1 MKVPLKYIYRS
12 LFARK
17 LTTFLTIL
25 GISLV
30 SFLFCG
36 VLMLADGIAKVLTST
51 GENDNVMILQK
62 DKFSAEESS
71 LTPEQADRIEEL
83 EGFVMD
89 ENLGEQLLAPE
100 LVVSIQLENKDDDKL
115 KNLTLRGVVEAS
127 TYLRRNFRL
136 IDGEL
141 YEMGLPTCIVGR
153 IVAEK
158 IKNCRIG
165 DSIKINN
172 DYYYVNGIFET
183 GGTLYDSEIWADI
196 YSLTDSYNRSGVAGS
211 LILARIEKPDE
222 YELFDSIVENIPD
235 LEVSVVRETSF
246 YERQTEFST
255 RFLKILGFFI
265 CIVFALGA
273 TIGAMITM
281 YSAVANRINE
291 IATMRALGFHRRS
304 ILAAFL
310 LESISIGIIGAIIG
324 IVSASSLQMFEMQ
337 MFSTVGFFGEFYLR
351 MTLTML
357 TVLLTFGFAI
367 LMGLLGGVLPS
378 VRASRMKILDAFR
391 AV

>member
-1 MKVPLKYIYRS
+1 MKVPFKYIYRS

-36 VLMLADGIAKVLTST
+36 VLMLADGITKVLTST
-51 GENDNVMILQK
+51 GEFDNVMILQK
-62 DKFSAEESS
+62 DKSSEVESS
-71 LTPEQADRIEEL
+71 LTPDQADRIEEL
-83 EGFVMD
+83 EGIVFD
-89 ENLGEQLLAPE
+89 DSLGEQMLAPE
-100 LVVSIQLENKDDDKL
+100 LVVSLQLENKEEKL

-136 IDGEL
+136 IDGDL
-141 YEMGLPTCIVGR
+141 FEMGLPTCIVGR

-158 IKNCRIG
+158 IKNCQIG

-172 DYYYVNGIFET
+172 DYYQVNGIFET

-196 YSLTDSYNRSGVAGS
+196 YSLTDSYNRSGTAGS
-211 LILARIEKPDE
+211 IILARIEKPDQ

-235 LEVSVVRETSF
+235 LEVSVVRETNY

-255 RFLKILGFFI
+255 RFLKVLGFFI

-291 IATMRALGFHRRS
+291 IATMRALGFHRKS

-310 LESISIGIIGAIIG
+310 LESVSIGIIGAVVG
-324 IVSASSLQMFEMQ
+324 ITAASSLQLFEMQ

-351 MTLTML
+351 MTLTMF
-357 TVLLTFGFAI
+357 TVMLTFGFAI